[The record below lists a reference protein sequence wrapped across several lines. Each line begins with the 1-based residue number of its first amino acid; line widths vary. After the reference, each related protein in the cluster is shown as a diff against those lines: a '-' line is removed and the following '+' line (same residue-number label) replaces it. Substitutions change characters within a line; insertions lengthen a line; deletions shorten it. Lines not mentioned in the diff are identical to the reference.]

1 MYVVYS
7 PTLDKLIH
15 ERKINKVPYKRES
28 CKWFPKVGDQCWN
41 YQHDNMFTIV
51 SVDTRSRNVILRWGF
66 DDEYETVT
74 IDKLPQVNLIF
85 KDWGFDYSD
94 YLSIFNS
101 GFSAGTG
108 VSMKGAEIRAFC
120 AIWSD
125 PQWCAVW
132 GVDQM
137 WRRYLSNE
145 ATYKIND
152 NTYYRMQ
159 TNDRGFLYL
168 TRDLDKSPRHHETS
182 LGEGSNPGCPSIA
195 DAPYSPIA
203 TERFLRYNIN
213 DTILQM
219 DIEEGTRRRGIIRS
233 IIYKLL
239 SFMGVKKSLA

>member
-7 PTLDKLIH
+7 PTLDKLIR

-41 YQHDNMFTIV
+41 YQRDNMFTVV

-85 KDWGFDYSD
+85 KDWEFNHPDS
-94 YLSIFNS
+94 LSIFNS

-108 VSMKGAEIRAFC
+108 VSMKGAEIRAIC

-125 PQWCAVW
+125 PQWCTVW

-152 NTYYRMQ
+152 NTYYHMQ

-168 TRDLDKSPRHHETS
+168 TRDLDKSPRRYGT
-182 LGEGSNPGCPSIA
+182 GSDKSAPDHPSIT
-195 DAPYSPIA
+195 DAPYSPVP
-203 TERFLRYNIN
+203 TERFVMYNIN
-213 DTILQM
+213 DMILQKE
-219 DIEEGTRRRGIIRS
+219 IEERVGRRGIIRS
-233 IIYKLL
+233 LIYKFLGV
-239 SFMGVKKSLA
+239 MGVPKKSLV